1 LAITRE
7 RKEEIV
13 SQYTELLE
21 RSTGFI
27 VTEYRGMKVARL
39 DELRAALR
47 QNESSYVITK
57 NRLFKIALD
66 NLGMPVPDELL
77 NGPVAVSFAFTD
89 LPATV
94 KTLLD
99 QRKTNDLLVLKGG
112 VIGQTVIGEDDLKTI
127 SELPSLDELRAQLMG
142 MLIQPTQGLVNV
154 LNAPPQN
161 LVNTLSA
168 GVSSVADVLAA
179 YVAKQESDAA

>member
-1 LAITRE
+1 MAITRA

-13 SQYTELLE
+13 AQYTDMLE

-27 VTEYRGMKVARL
+27 VTEYRGMKVSRL
-39 DELRAALR
+39 NELRAALR
-47 QNESSYVITK
+47 EQASSYVVTK

-66 NLGMPVPDELL
+66 SLGMPVPDDLL
-77 NGPVAVSFAFTD
+77 NGPVAVSFAYTD

-99 QRKTNDLLVLKGG
+99 QRKTNELLILKGG
-112 VIGQTVIGEDDLKTI
+112 VIGNSVIGESDLQAI
-127 SELPSLDELRAQLMG
+127 SELPSLDELRAQILG
-142 MLIQPTQGLVNV
+142 MLTQPTQGLVNV

-161 LVNTLSA
+161 LVNVLSA

-179 YVAKQESDAA
+179 YVAKQENEAA